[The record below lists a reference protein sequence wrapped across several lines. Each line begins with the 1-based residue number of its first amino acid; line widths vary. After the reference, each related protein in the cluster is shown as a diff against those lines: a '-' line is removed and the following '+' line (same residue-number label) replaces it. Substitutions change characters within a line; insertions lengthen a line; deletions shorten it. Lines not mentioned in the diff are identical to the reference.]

1 MRQLILLL
9 VISILLT
16 SCTEQIVP
24 PLRIGTNIWPGYEP
38 FYVTRH
44 KYTES
49 MEHIKLIEYRNAS
62 QVLNGIINNS
72 IDVAAVTLD
81 EAVKIKALGFD
92 IEVVWVVDYSN
103 GADALLAKPEITS
116 SQELIGKRIGAETS
130 ALGLY
135 VLSRYLELNNL
146 KLSDI
151 TLVNLEANR
160 HVQAYLSNEIDA
172 VFTFEPS
179 VSKLAEAGAIKL
191 FDSTQIP
198 GEIVDVLIIN
208 KKTITAQK
216 HALLNQFLSLNNQT
230 VKHIID
236 NITPYISSLN
246 QRLNL
251 SDTQLV
257 DTFSKLILLDET
269 QVLEWMKDTKTQQRL
284 IDSYNETLLSLGKI
298 EKKCQCASLINMS
311 YVERVI
317 NEG

>member
-103 GADALLAKPEITS
+103 GADALLTKPEITN

-179 VSKLAEAGAIKL
+179 VSKLTEAGAIKL

-216 HALLNQFLSLNNQT
+216 HALLHQFLSLNNQT

-269 QVLEWMKDTKTQQRL
+269 HVLEWMKDTKTQQRL